1 MRPAC
6 GYLKSVSLAADRASI
21 SVGASRPQQAGQGSP
36 KQPTK
41 DETLKRALAGL
52 GAVLTLLVLQVST
65 ADAATVW
72 AVGDGGDSLTNDDA
86 LASRI
91 QSSGPFDKFLYLGD
105 VYEYGTAEEWANYYD
120 PSFGRF
126 KSISS
131 PTPGNHEWGNRASG
145 YDPYWGSRAPQ
156 NGGGHYYSFDIAGW
170 HVVSLNSQEDT
181 SATSPQVA
189 WLRQD
194 LAKYPGTCTI
204 ATWHRPRYSAAA
216 NLGGDYA
223 LEPLWAELANHSV
236 ATLVGHHHDYQRM
249 TPNRGITQFVAGGG
263 GHLFHSVDSA
273 DTRLVSY
280 NDTSYGALKMDLQ
293 YGKMD
298 FQYVLTNGSVHD
310 QGTIPCTP
318 HGPPPPNSPPSAAF
332 DYSPQ
337 NPKTSDPVS
346 FTSSSS
352 DPDGTIASQAWD
364 LDNNGQY
371 DDATGATASRRFA
384 TAGTYTVGLEVTDDK
399 GAVSTTSRT
408 LTVGNQAPSAS
419 FAYSPSAPLRRE
431 LVSFSSTSADPDG
444 TIASQAWDLDND
456 GRFDDAT
463 GGAASRSW
471 KSAGSYT
478 VSLRVVDNAGAASIA
493 SRSVTVYRSRPA
505 GAATLAAA
513 LTRTKRGAP
522 TFTRPGRKLVLPRV
536 QIRGPRP
543 AKRYR
548 RQPKVLYGRSKHTAK
563 LVRLTLLRRV
573 GRRCASFDSR
583 RFRRSS
589 CRSRRTFVAGMPKRG
604 RWRFRLPLDLR
615 RGAYTLTARARA
627 SNGRL
632 AAQTV
637 RFRVK
642 ARVKVRKAPPAVS
655 HEEYKEGVHP

>member
-1 MRPAC
+1 
-6 GYLKSVSLAADRASI
+6 
-21 SVGASRPQQAGQGSP
+21 
-36 KQPTK
+36 
-41 DETLKRALAGL
+41 LKRALAGL
-52 GAVLTLLVLQVST
+52 GAVLTLLVFQVST
-65 ADAATVW
+65 AGAATVW
-72 AVGDGGDSLTNDDA
+72 AVGDGADSLTNDDA

-105 VYEYGTAEEWANYYD
+105 IYEYGTAEEWANYYD
-120 PSFGRF
+120 RSFGRF
-126 KSISS
+126 KSISA
-131 PTPGNHEWGNRASG
+131 PTPGNHEWANRASG
-145 YDPYWGSRAPQ
+145 YDPYWGPLAPQ
-156 NGGGHYYSFDIAGW
+156 NGGGHYYSFNIAGW

-181 SATSPQVA
+181 SPTSAQVA

-216 NLGGDYA
+216 NLAGDYT
-223 LEPLWAELANHSV
+223 LEPLWAELANRSV

-249 TPNRGITQFVAGGG
+249 VPNRGITQLVVGAG
-263 GHLFHSVDSA
+263 GHLFHTVNSA
-273 DTRLVSY
+273 DTRLISY
-280 NDTSYGALKMDLQ
+280 NDTQYGALKMDLQ

-298 FQYVLTNGSVHD
+298 FQYVLTNGTVRD

-318 HGPPPPNSPPSAAF
+318 HTAEPPPNIAPSAAF

-337 NPKTSDPVS
+337 SPSTADTVT

-364 LDNNGQY
+364 LDDDGQY
-371 DDATGATASRRFA
+371 DDAAGATAAKRF
-384 TAGTYTVGLEVTDDK
+384 TTGGTYTVGLQVTDDK
-399 GAVSTTSRT
+399 GAVRTTSRT

-431 LVSFSSTSADPDG
+431 AVTFTSTSADPDG
-444 TIASQAWDLDND
+444 SIASQAWDLDGD
-456 GRFDDAT
+456 GRYDDAT
-463 GGAASRSW
+463 GATARRSW
-471 KSAGSYT
+471 NGAGTYT
-478 VSLRVVDNAGAASIA
+478 VRLRVVDNAGAASVA
-493 SRSVTVYRSRPA
+493 SRSVTVYKNRPA
-505 GAATLAAA
+505 GGARVA
-513 LTRTKRGAP
+513 RTKPGAP
-522 TFTRPGRKLVLPRV
+522 TFTAPGRKLVVPRV

-543 AKRYR
+543 AKLYR
-548 RQPKVLYGRSKHTAK
+548 HQPKVLYGRSTHTAK
-563 LVRLTLLRRV
+563 FVVLTLLRRV
-573 GRRCASFDSR
+573 GRRCSSFDSR

-604 RWRFRLPLDLR
+604 YWRFRLPLDLP
-615 RGAYTLTARARA
+615 RGAYNLTARVRA

-642 ARVKVRKAPPAVS
+642 APVKVRKAPPAVS
-655 HEEYKEGVHP
+655 PEEYKEGAHP